1 MMSCMTSASSPSIVV
16 CMAPSLKGSPE
27 ASISGIIPATNS
39 PSPSPT
45 PKGATEKLA
54 SMMDLQSSRNDSAYG
69 TFAARL
75 YPAQSTTSRSG
86 RPPNPDP
93 EADEERR
100 RDPLHEIR
108 GDTTLT
114 QVTDD
119 HGKHVDGALSMVTP
133 DQTPT
138 EFQMPRSTRDSHD
151 VLMVLPPEAAPCPA
165 RLAGELATASVRRN
179 CGREI
184 RL

>member
-1 MMSCMTSASSPSIVV
+1 
-16 CMAPSLKGSPE
+16 
-27 ASISGIIPATNS
+27 
-39 PSPSPT
+39 
-45 PKGATEKLA
+45 
-54 SMMDLQSSRNDSAYG
+54 MDLQSSRNDSAYG

-86 RPPNPDP
+86 RPPNPDS

-108 GDTTLT
+108 GDTTLS

-119 HGKHVDGALSMVTP
+119 QGKHVDGALSMVTP

-151 VLMVLPPEAAPCPA
+151 VLMVCIAAS
-165 RLAGELATASVRRN
+165 RLSTDAHPSGPR
-179 CGREI
+179 
-184 RL
+184 